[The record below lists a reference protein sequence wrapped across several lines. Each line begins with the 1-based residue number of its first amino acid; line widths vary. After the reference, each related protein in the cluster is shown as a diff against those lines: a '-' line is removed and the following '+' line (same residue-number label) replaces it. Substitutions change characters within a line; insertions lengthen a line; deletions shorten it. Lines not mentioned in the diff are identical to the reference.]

1 MKISVII
8 PTYNCSALL
17 AASLRALQRQT
28 LPRAQFDVIVC
39 DDGSSDDTAQ
49 VAAGFSGSFALR
61 YLWQADLGFRAATA
75 LNLGE

>member
-28 LPRAQFDVIVC
+28 LPRAQFEVIVC

-49 VAAGFSGSFALR
+49 VAAGFSGSLALR
-61 YLWQADLGFRAATA
+61 YLWQADQGFRAATA
-75 LNLGE
+75 RKLGE